1 MENEISQVFV
11 NKNGYVSVSSRKIVK
26 MYSADGKEITTA
38 YLSNTSVVD
47 TAISNDNSELAI
59 AEINYTGS
67 LIQSSIKIISV
78 QKAQT
83 DAENAVTYTYKA
95 EKKSI
100 VTSIYYQ
107 DNNTLVC
114 MLDNSIIKISRRKC

>member
-1 MENEISQVFV
+1 MENDIAQIFV
-11 NKNGYVSVSSRKIVK
+11 NKNGYVSVNSRKVVK
-26 MYSADGKEITTA
+26 VYSTEGKEVTTA
-38 YLSNTSVVD
+38 YLSTTTAVD

-67 LIQSSIKIISV
+67 LIQSSIKVIST

-83 DAENAVTYTYKA
+83 DAENAITYTYKA

-100 VTSIYYQ
+100 ITSICYQ
-107 DNNTLVC
+107 ENNTLMC
-114 MLDNSIIKISRRKC
+114 MMDSGIIKISQRKR